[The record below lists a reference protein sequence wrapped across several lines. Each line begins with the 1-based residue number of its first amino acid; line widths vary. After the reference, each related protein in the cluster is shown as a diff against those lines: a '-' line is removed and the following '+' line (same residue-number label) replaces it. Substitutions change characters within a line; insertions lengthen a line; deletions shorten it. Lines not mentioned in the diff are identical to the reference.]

1 MRANQP
7 TRSLCNLLFDNNSI
21 TCQCLSLDKQLTQ
34 ILEADTIVAK
44 MFRIRSAIGNEAMRS
59 ALRGRNGQLLSRGAQ
74 PEPAAVSSATTN
86 AASVLFL
93 RRSYASTTVATA
105 RRSTGRH
112 RSYGSSPAASARSTG
127 RANVAA
133 GSGSGGRTT
142 SSGARPTPT
151 LTPPPRPTSSTS
163 IHSST
168 AQARPQIR
176 DAVKEVMQDF
186 DQRHVYRGWHLTR
199 FLGAILGGS
208 VICGG
213 LFYDD
218 VIRWLSGQGSELA
231 RQTIQDKELQKEVD
245 RVTKVTTNALLN
257 DPEVTEVTVEFLLR
271 LLEKRET
278 RANVVKFLSAVIG
291 DPTTV
296 NALAN
301 LIKDPSTVQ
310 QLQKVFNVLLQN
322 PEIQQSLNIMV
333 GRLLADP
340 GTRRQFENLIVDL
353 FKQQNVKSV
362 VAEFFGEVLRYDPVI
377 EATRDSLSVVVEQMS
392 NDGQVHKN
400 LASAGSSAVKRM
412 VFPPLFWGGGGRNNN
427 QLPAPPASTTGD
439 AVATDKLDY
448 DATQTDDAISASS
461 ASTAGTISTE
471 GDAEAVPGQEEV
483 SDTDGDGTSD
493 KGEEG
498 GVSIEILSEEMHA

>member
-1 MRANQP
+1 
-7 TRSLCNLLFDNNSI
+7 
-21 TCQCLSLDKQLTQ
+21 
-34 ILEADTIVAK
+34 

-142 SSGARPTPT
+142 TTSGARPTPT

-176 DAVKEVMQDF
+176 DAVKEAMQDF

-322 PEIQQSLNIMV
+322 PEIQQSLNTMV

-439 AVATDKLDY
+439 AVTDKLDY
-448 DATQTDDAISASS
+448 EDSQTDDAISASS
-461 ASTAGTISTE
+461 ASTADTISTE
-471 GDAEAVPGQEEV
+471 GTDGDAEAVPGQEEV

-493 KGEEG
+493 KHGEG
-498 GVSIEILSEEMHA
+498 DGVSIEILSEEMHA

>member
-1 MRANQP
+1 
-7 TRSLCNLLFDNNSI
+7 
-21 TCQCLSLDKQLTQ
+21 
-34 ILEADTIVAK
+34 
-44 MFRIRSAIGNEAMRS
+44 
-59 ALRGRNGQLLSRGAQ
+59 
-74 PEPAAVSSATTN
+74 
-86 AASVLFL
+86 
-93 RRSYASTTVATA
+93 
-105 RRSTGRH
+105 
-112 RSYGSSPAASARSTG
+112 
-127 RANVAA
+127 
-133 GSGSGGRTT
+133 
-142 SSGARPTPT
+142 
-151 LTPPPRPTSSTS
+151 
-163 IHSST
+163 
-168 AQARPQIR
+168 
-176 DAVKEVMQDF
+176 MQDF

-199 FLGAILGGS
+199 FLAAVLGGS

-218 VIRWLSGQGSELA
+218 IIRWLSGQGSELA

-322 PEIQQSLNIMV
+322 PEIQNSLNIMV
-333 GRLLADP
+333 QNLLADP
-340 GTRRQFENLIVDL
+340 ATRKQFENLIVDL

-362 VAEFFGEVLRYDPVI
+362 VADFFGEVLRYDPVI

-392 NDGQVHKN
+392 RDESVHKN

-412 VFPPLFWGGGGRNNN
+412 VFPPLFWGGGGGGRTNN
-427 QLPAPPASTTGD
+427 QLPAPPAS
-439 AVATDKLDY
+439 AVATGKLNY
-448 DATQTDDAISASS
+448 DAAKADDVMLLVSEESPTDIS
-461 ASTAGTISTE
+461 STDEGTSD
-471 GDAEAVPGQEEV
+471 GEAVPIQEE
-483 SDTDGDGTSD
+483 DNRTDGDMVSD
-493 KGEEG
+493 VGEES
-498 GVSIEILSEEMHA
+498 GVNVEILSEELHA

>member
-1 MRANQP
+1 
-7 TRSLCNLLFDNNSI
+7 
-21 TCQCLSLDKQLTQ
+21 
-34 ILEADTIVAK
+34 
-44 MFRIRSAIGNEAMRS
+44 
-59 ALRGRNGQLLSRGAQ
+59 
-74 PEPAAVSSATTN
+74 
-86 AASVLFL
+86 
-93 RRSYASTTVATA
+93 
-105 RRSTGRH
+105 
-112 RSYGSSPAASARSTG
+112 
-127 RANVAA
+127 
-133 GSGSGGRTT
+133 
-142 SSGARPTPT
+142 
-151 LTPPPRPTSSTS
+151 
-163 IHSST
+163 
-168 AQARPQIR
+168 
-176 DAVKEVMQDF
+176 MQDF

-199 FLGAILGGS
+199 FLAAVLGGS

-218 VIRWLSGQGSELA
+218 IIRWLSGQGSELA

-322 PEIQQSLNIMV
+322 PEIQNSLNIMV
-333 GRLLADP
+333 QNLLADP
-340 GTRRQFENLIVDL
+340 ATRKQFENLIVDL

-362 VAEFFGEVLRYDPVI
+362 VADFFGEVLRYDPVI

-392 NDGQVHKN
+392 RDESVHKN

-412 VFPPLFWGGGGRNNN
+412 VFPPLFWGGGGGGRTNN
-427 QLPAPPASTTGD
+427 QLPAPPAS
-439 AVATDKLDY
+439 AVATGKLNY
-448 DATQTDDAISASS
+448 DAAKADDVMLLVSEESTTDTSS
-461 ASTAGTISTE
+461 ADEGTSD
-471 GDAEAVPGQEEV
+471 GEAVPIQEE
-483 SDTDGDGTSD
+483 DNRTDGDMVSD
-493 KGEEG
+493 IGEES
-498 GVSIEILSEEMHA
+498 GVNVEILSEELHA

>member
-1 MRANQP
+1 
-7 TRSLCNLLFDNNSI
+7 
-21 TCQCLSLDKQLTQ
+21 
-34 ILEADTIVAK
+34 
-44 MFRIRSAIGNEAMRS
+44 MFRIRSAIGNDAMRS

-142 SSGARPTPT
+142 TTSGARPTPT

-176 DAVKEVMQDF
+176 DAVKEAMQDF

-291 DPTTV
+291 DPTTA

-322 PEIQQSLNIMV
+322 PEIQQSLNTMV

-353 FKQQNVKSV
+353 FKQQNIKSV
-362 VAEFFGEVLRYDPVI
+362 VADFFGEVLRYDPVI

-439 AVATDKLDY
+439 AVVTDKLDY
-448 DATQTDDAISASS
+448 EDSQTDDAISASS
-461 ASTAGTISTE
+461 ASTADTISTE
-471 GDAEAVPGQEEV
+471 GTDGDAEAVPGQEEV

-493 KGEEG
+493 KHGEG
-498 GVSIEILSEEMHA
+498 DGVSIEILSEEMHA

>member
-1 MRANQP
+1 
-7 TRSLCNLLFDNNSI
+7 
-21 TCQCLSLDKQLTQ
+21 
-34 ILEADTIVAK
+34 
-44 MFRIRSAIGNEAMRS
+44 
-59 ALRGRNGQLLSRGAQ
+59 
-74 PEPAAVSSATTN
+74 
-86 AASVLFL
+86 
-93 RRSYASTTVATA
+93 
-105 RRSTGRH
+105 
-112 RSYGSSPAASARSTG
+112 
-127 RANVAA
+127 
-133 GSGSGGRTT
+133 
-142 SSGARPTPT
+142 
-151 LTPPPRPTSSTS
+151 
-163 IHSST
+163 
-168 AQARPQIR
+168 
-176 DAVKEVMQDF
+176 MQDF

-199 FLGAILGGS
+199 FLGAVLGGS

-218 VIRWLSGQGSELA
+218 IIRWLSGQGSELA

-322 PEIQQSLNIMV
+322 PEIQNSLNIMV
-333 GRLLADP
+333 QNLLADP
-340 GTRRQFENLIVDL
+340 ATRKQFENLIVDL

-362 VAEFFGEVLRYDPVI
+362 VADFFGEVLRYDPVI

-392 NDGQVHKN
+392 RDESVHKN

-412 VFPPLFWGGGGRNNN
+412 VFPPLFWGGGGGGRTNN
-427 QLPAPPASTTGD
+427 QLPAPPASAVVTG
-439 AVATDKLDY
+439 KLNY
-448 DATQTDDAISASS
+448 DAAKADDVMLLVSEESTTDIS
-461 ASTAGTISTE
+461 STDEGTSD
-471 GDAEAVPGQEEV
+471 GEAVPIHEE
-483 SDTDGDGTSD
+483 DNRTDGDMVSD
-493 KGEEG
+493 VGEES
-498 GVSIEILSEEMHA
+498 GVNVEILSEELHA

>member
-1 MRANQP
+1 
-7 TRSLCNLLFDNNSI
+7 
-21 TCQCLSLDKQLTQ
+21 
-34 ILEADTIVAK
+34 
-44 MFRIRSAIGNEAMRS
+44 
-59 ALRGRNGQLLSRGAQ
+59 
-74 PEPAAVSSATTN
+74 
-86 AASVLFL
+86 
-93 RRSYASTTVATA
+93 
-105 RRSTGRH
+105 
-112 RSYGSSPAASARSTG
+112 
-127 RANVAA
+127 
-133 GSGSGGRTT
+133 
-142 SSGARPTPT
+142 
-151 LTPPPRPTSSTS
+151 
-163 IHSST
+163 
-168 AQARPQIR
+168 
-176 DAVKEVMQDF
+176 MQDF

-199 FLGAILGGS
+199 FLAAVLGGS

-218 VIRWLSGQGSELA
+218 IIRWLSGQGSELA

-322 PEIQQSLNIMV
+322 PEIQNSLNIMV
-333 GRLLADP
+333 QNLLADP
-340 GTRRQFENLIVDL
+340 ATRKQFENLIVDL

-362 VAEFFGEVLRYDPVI
+362 VADFFGEVLRYDPVI

-392 NDGQVHKN
+392 RDESVHKN

-412 VFPPLFWGGGGRNNN
+412 VFPPLFWGGGGGGRTNN
-427 QLPAPPASTTGD
+427 QLPAPPAS
-439 AVATDKLDY
+439 AVATGKLNY
-448 DATQTDDAISASS
+448 DAAKADDVMLLVSEESTTDIS
-461 ASTAGTISTE
+461 STDEGTSDGEAGPI
-471 GDAEAVPGQEEV
+471 QEE
-483 SDTDGDGTSD
+483 DNRTDGDMVSD
-493 KGEEG
+493 VAEAS
-498 GVSIEILSEEMHA
+498 GVHVEISSEELHA